1 MFDIFNWAAAGAN
14 HRSQFDFDGWDC
26 WGWGVQRHVDK
37 HPARFASVVG
47 ERSKLNV
54 KTNENKT
61 WGLAVVLLPQT
72 E

>member
-1 MFDIFNWAAAGAN
+1 MQTTAPSLILTAGTA
-14 HRSQFDFDGWDC
+14 G
-26 WGWGVQRHVDK
+26 GGGVQRHVDK